1 VNRLLVY
8 VVIIGVLM
16 IFMMTRGNRR
26 RQAQAQQLQSA
37 LTVGAQVR
45 TIGGVLGDV
54 IEVTD
59 EYVVIETTPGV
70 KLKFAKN
77 AIAGVTQPPEPESEG
92 EPFGGEPQVEA
103 GDDGSGS
110 EAEPQDAVQARV
122 VESPPFATPEA
133 DEDSEPAAD
142 SDREIDAVL
151 DSESESAN
159 R

>member
-1 VNRLLVY
+1 MNLLLVY

-45 TIGGVLGDV
+45 TIGGLLGDV
-54 IEVTD
+54 VEVTD

-70 KLKFAKN
+70 RLKFAKN
-77 AIAGVTQPPEPESEG
+77 AIAGVTQPPEPESEA
-92 EPFGGEPQVEA
+92 EPFGDEPQAEA
-103 GDDGSGS
+103 GDDDGSGS

-122 VESPPFATPEA
+122 AESPVDAAQA
-133 DEDSEPAAD
+133 DEDSGPAAD

-151 DSESESAN
+151 DSESESAH